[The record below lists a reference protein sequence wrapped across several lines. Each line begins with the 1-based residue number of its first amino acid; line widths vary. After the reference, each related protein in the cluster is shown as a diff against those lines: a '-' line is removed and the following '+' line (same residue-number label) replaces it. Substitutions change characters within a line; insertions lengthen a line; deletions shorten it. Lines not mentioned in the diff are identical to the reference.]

1 MPDLNHTRIEDIDA
15 ITGMLDGVSM
25 YRAASDLGL
34 RAFGM
39 SIVELDPG
47 ADAYPE
53 HDHDPEGMG
62 GRMFEKRPEQFGQE
76 EVYFALKGSGTVV
89 ADGEE
94 YALDPDHE
102 IRVGPEV
109 TRKVLPGPDGMR
121 LLIVGATPG
130 RAYGTGD
137 AP

>member
-1 MPDLNHTRIEDIDA
+1 MSNVNHKKVGDMDA
-15 ITGMLDGVSM
+15 ITGMLEGVSM
-25 YRAASDLGL
+25 YRAAPDLGL
-34 RAFGM
+34 TAFGM
-39 SIVELDPG
+39 SIVELEPG

-62 GRMFEKRPEQFGQE
+62 GKMFEKRPEQLGQE
-76 EVYFALKGSGTVV
+76 EVYFALKGSGTVI

-94 YALDPDHE
+94 FPLDPDHV

-130 RAYGTGD
+130 EAYRTGGTL
-137 AP
+137 